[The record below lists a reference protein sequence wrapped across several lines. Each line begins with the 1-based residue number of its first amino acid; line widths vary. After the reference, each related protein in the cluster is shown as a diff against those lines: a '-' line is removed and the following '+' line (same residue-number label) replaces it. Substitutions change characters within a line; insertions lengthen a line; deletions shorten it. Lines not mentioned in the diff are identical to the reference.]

1 MSGTHFS
8 HNERF
13 SQKSFSMEIIKFPYN
28 KLFAVSLVFLLLS
41 GAAFSGWFDNWKW
54 GGSGSSGSSGS
65 AITQCPSGQ
74 VLVAGKCQSV
84 KADTDVGSGTSTG
97 TGTGIYIPP
106 AGTLCPPGQ
115 IKVGGVCQ
123 FTALGSGAGSTLGS
137 ALNAG
142 AGPEGNIGQALFAM
156 CGTIKSAL
164 AIGFMLLAV
173 LAAIVYALGQMMGA
187 ETRARATVWATSM
200 IVGAIFGALI
210 YVLMPM
216 VLDLLLND
224 PTMDVSKACS

>member
-8 HNERF
+8 HN
-13 SQKSFSMEIIKFPYN
+13 
-28 KLFAVSLVFLLLS
+28 KLLAVSLVLLLLS
-41 GAAFSGWFDNWKW
+41 GITFSGWFDKW
-54 GGSGSSGSSGS
+54 DWFGSGSSSKDNDKDSSSDRAGADSSG
-65 AITQCPSGQ
+65 TGGRSG
-74 VLVAGKCQSV
+74 
-84 KADTDVGSGTSTG
+84 TDSGTGGRSGSDSGSGSGRGSG
-97 TGTGIYIPP
+97 TGTGIFIPP
-106 AGTLCPPGQ
+106 AGGCPPGQ
-115 IKVGGVCQ
+115 IKVGGICQ
-123 FTALGSGAGSTLGS
+123 FTALGTGSSSTLNA

-164 AIGFMLLAV
+164 AIGFMFLAV

-187 ETRARATVWATSM
+187 ETRARASVWATSM
-200 IVGAIFGALI
+200 LVGAIFGALI

-224 PTMDVSKACS
+224 PTMDVAKACS